1 MTSFIVIN
9 KITDY
14 YNKILVIGILVL
26 TTLLLEIKLTM
37 IIIVIKVIITIV
49 FKKKTSYL
57 IE

>member
-1 MTSFIVIN
+1 MTSFIVVN

-26 TTLLLEIKLTM
+26 TILLLEIKLTM

-49 FKKKTSYL
+49 FKKKQV
-57 IE
+57 I